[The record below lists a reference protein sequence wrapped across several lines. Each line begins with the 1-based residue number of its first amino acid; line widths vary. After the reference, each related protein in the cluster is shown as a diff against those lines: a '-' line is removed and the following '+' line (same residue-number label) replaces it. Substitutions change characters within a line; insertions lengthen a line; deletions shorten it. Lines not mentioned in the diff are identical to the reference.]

1 MEKCS
6 LVSFPVVSFVDFLVF
21 FSLFETIQPCV
32 EAALSAARLAD
43 KHQQAI
49 DITVIAPQPELRVRP
64 RFYENAVHTLVAPLQ
79 PLFDVTGVNFL
90 QGHVEQILPDSKE
103 VSWKDAN
110 GDIHLR
116 RYDRLVL
123 ASGSHVNRDAVTGA
137 AEHAFDLDQLE
148 SAAVLEQHINDLA
161 LQPESEARNTVVVCG
176 GGFTGIEMALELPGR
191 LREILGADAKTRV
204 VVVERGAQPGG
215 RWSQELRD
223 VIIEASAELGVEWL
237 VNAEVECVDASGVT
251 LKDGQVISSQT
262 VIWTVGVQAN
272 SLTAQINAPRDR
284 QGRLHVNANLQVVG
298 HDDIYATG
306 DVAYAATD
314 DKGNH
319 ALMTCQH
326 AILLGKFAGNNA
338 AADLLNITPL
348 PYRQE
353 NYVTCLDLGAW
364 GAVYSEGWDQQ
375 VKLTRAEAKK
385 LKVSIVS
392 ELIYPPKADRAVA
405 FEIADPLA
413 PFV

>member
-1 MEKCS
+1 MRKQI
-6 LVSFPVVSFVDFLVF
+6 LIVGAG
-21 FSLFETIQPCV
+21 FSGMW
-32 EAALSAARLAD
+32 AALSAARLAD
-43 KHQQAI
+43 KHQNDTI

-64 RFYENAVHTLVAPLQ
+64 RFYENAVQTLVAPLQ
-79 PLFDVTGVNFL
+79 PLFDETGVNFL
-90 QGHVEQILPDSKE
+90 RGTVAQILPDSKE
-103 VSWKDAN
+103 VSWADAS
-110 GDIHLR
+110 GKTHLH
-116 RYDRLVL
+116 RYDRLIL
-123 ASGSHVNRDAVTGA
+123 ASGSHVNRSLVTGA
-137 AEHAFDLDQLE
+137 DAHAFDLDQLE
-148 SAAVLEQHINDLA
+148 SAAVLEQHLKDLA
-161 LQPESEARNTVVVCG
+161 NKEESDARNTVVVCG

-191 LREILGADAKTRV
+191 LRDILGADAKTRV
-204 VVVERGAQPGG
+204 VVVERGPQPGA
-215 RWSQELRD
+215 RYSEELRN

-237 VNAEVECVDASGVT
+237 VNTEVESVDATGIT
-251 LKDGQVISSQT
+251 LKDGQTIASQT

-272 SLTAQINAPRDR
+272 DLTGQIDAPRDR
-284 QGRLHVNANLQVVG
+284 QGRLHVNAQLQVVG

-338 AADLLNITPL
+338 AADLLEVAPL

-364 GAVYSEGWDQQ
+364 GAVYTEGWDQQ

-385 LKVSIVS
+385 LKLSIVS

>member
-1 MEKCS
+1 MRKQI
-6 LVSFPVVSFVDFLVF
+6 LIVGAGFAGMW
-21 FSLFETIQPCV
+21 
-32 EAALSAARLAD
+32 AALSAARLAD
-43 KHQQAI
+43 KNQQDI

-64 RFYENAVHTLVAPLQ
+64 RFYESSVQTLVAPLQ

-90 QGHVEQILPDSKE
+90 RGTVEQILPASKE

-110 GDIHLR
+110 GEIRLR

-123 ASGSHVNRDAVTGA
+123 ASGSNVNRNIVAGA

-148 SAAVLEQHINDLA
+148 SATVLEQHLQALA
-161 LQPESEARNTVVVCG
+161 QQPESEARNTVVVCG

-204 VVVERGAQPGG
+204 VVVERGAQPGA

-223 VIIEASAELGVEWL
+223 VIAEASAELGVEWM
-237 VNAEVECVDASGVT
+237 VNTEVESVDASGVT
-251 LKDGQVISSQT
+251 LKDGQIIASQT

-272 SLTAQINAPRDR
+272 GLTTQIDAPRDR
-284 QGRLHVNANLQVVG
+284 QGRLHVNANLQVLG
-298 HDDIYATG
+298 HEDIYATG

-326 AILLGKFAGNNA
+326 AILLGKFAGNNVA
-338 AADLLNITPL
+338 ASLLNVEPL

-353 NYVTCLDLGAW
+353 MYVTCLDLGAW
-364 GAVYSEGWDQQ
+364 GAVYTEGWDQQ

-392 ELIYPPKADRAVA
+392 ELIYPPKAERAVA
-405 FEIADPLA
+405 FEMADPYA

>member
-1 MEKCS
+1 MRKQI
-6 LVSFPVVSFVDFLVF
+6 LIVGAG
-21 FSLFETIQPCV
+21 FSGMW
-32 EAALSAARLAD
+32 AALSAARLAD
-43 KHQQAI
+43 KHQNDPI

-64 RFYENAVHTLVAPLQ
+64 RFYENAVQTLVAPLQ
-79 PLFDVTGVNFL
+79 PLFDETGVNFL
-90 QGHVEQILPDSKE
+90 RGTVAQILPDSKE
-103 VSWKDAN
+103 VSWADAS
-110 GDIHLR
+110 GKTHLH
-116 RYDRLVL
+116 RYDRLIL
-123 ASGSHVNRDAVTGA
+123 ASGSHVNRSLVTGA
-137 AEHAFDLDQLE
+137 DAHAFDLDQLE
-148 SAAVLEQHINDLA
+148 SAAVLEQHLKDLA
-161 LQPESEARNTVVVCG
+161 NKEESAARNTVVVCG

-191 LREILGADAKTRV
+191 LRDILGADAKTRV
-204 VVVERGAQPGG
+204 VVVERGPQPGA
-215 RWSQELRD
+215 RYSEELRN

-237 VNAEVECVDASGVT
+237 VNTEVESVDATGIT
-251 LKDGQVISSQT
+251 LKDGQTIASQT

-272 SLTAQINAPRDR
+272 DLTGQIDAPRDR
-284 QGRLHVNANLQVVG
+284 QGRLHVNAQLQVVG

-338 AADLLNITPL
+338 AADLLEVAPL

-364 GAVYSEGWDQQ
+364 GAVYTEGWDQQ

-385 LKVSIVS
+385 LKLSIVS

>member
-1 MEKCS
+1 MRKQI
-6 LVSFPVVSFVDFLVF
+6 LIVGAG
-21 FSLFETIQPCV
+21 FSGMW
-32 EAALSAARLAD
+32 AALSAARLAD
-43 KHQQAI
+43 KHQNDTI

-64 RFYENAVHTLVAPLQ
+64 RFYENAVQTLVAPLQ
-79 PLFDVTGVNFL
+79 PLFDETGVNFL
-90 QGHVEQILPDSKE
+90 RGTVAQLLPDSKE
-103 VSWKDAN
+103 VSWADAS
-110 GDIHLR
+110 GKTHLH
-116 RYDRLVL
+116 RYDRLIL
-123 ASGSHVNRDAVTGA
+123 ASGSHVNRSLVTGA
-137 AEHAFDLDQLE
+137 DAHAFDLDQLE
-148 SAAVLEQHINDLA
+148 SAAVLEQHLKDLA
-161 LQPESEARNTVVVCG
+161 NKEESDARNTVVVCG

-191 LREILGADAKTRV
+191 LRDILGADAKTRV
-204 VVVERGAQPGG
+204 VVVERGPQPGA
-215 RWSQELRD
+215 RYSEELRN

-237 VNAEVECVDASGVT
+237 VNTEVESVDATGIT
-251 LKDGQVISSQT
+251 LKDGQTIASQT

-272 SLTAQINAPRDR
+272 DLTGQIDAPRDR
-284 QGRLHVNANLQVVG
+284 QGRLHVNAQLQVVG

-338 AADLLNITPL
+338 AADLLEVAPL

-364 GAVYSEGWDQQ
+364 GAVYTEGWDQQ

-385 LKVSIVS
+385 LKLSIVS

>member
-1 MEKCS
+1 MRKQI
-6 LVSFPVVSFVDFLVF
+6 LIIGAGFAGMW
-21 FSLFETIQPCV
+21 
-32 EAALSAARLAD
+32 AALSAARLAD
-43 KHQQAI
+43 KNQQDI

-64 RFYENAVHTLVAPLQ
+64 RFYESAVQTLVAPLQ
-79 PLFDVTGVNFL
+79 PLFDVTGVTFL
-90 QGHVEQILPDSKE
+90 RGTVEKILPNSKE
-103 VSWKDAN
+103 VSWKDTH
-110 GDIHLR
+110 GETRLH

-123 ASGSHVNRDAVTGA
+123 ASGSQVNRSMVAGA

-148 SAAVLEQHINDLA
+148 SAAVLEQHLQDLA
-161 LQPESEARNTVVVCG
+161 KQPESKARNTVVVCG

-191 LREILGADAKTRV
+191 LRDILGADAKTRV
-204 VVVERGAQPGG
+204 VVVERGAQPGA

-223 VIIEASAELGVEWL
+223 VIAEASTELNVEWM
-237 VNAEVECVDASGVT
+237 VNSEVESVDASGVT
-251 LKDGQVISSQT
+251 LKDGQTIASQT

-272 SLTAQINAPRDR
+272 GLTAQIDAPRDR

-298 HDDIYATG
+298 HEDIYATG

-326 AILLGKFAGNNA
+326 AILLGKFAGNNVA
-338 AADLLNITPL
+338 ASLLNVEPL

-353 NYVTCLDLGAW
+353 MYVTCLDLGAW
-364 GAVYSEGWDQQ
+364 GAVYTEGWDQQ
-375 VKLTRAEAKK
+375 VKLTRADAKK
-385 LKVSIVS
+385 LKMSIVS
-392 ELIYPPKADRAVA
+392 ELIYPPKADKAVA

>member
-1 MEKCS
+1 MRKQI
-6 LVSFPVVSFVDFLVF
+6 LIVGAGFAGMW
-21 FSLFETIQPCV
+21 
-32 EAALSAARLAD
+32 AALSAARLAEIN
-43 KHQQAI
+43 QQSI

-64 RFYENAVHTLVAPLQ
+64 RFYESAVQTLVAPLQ
-79 PLFDVTGVNFL
+79 PLFDVTGVKFL
-90 QGHVEQILPDSKE
+90 RGTVEQILPASKE
-103 VSWKDAN
+103 VSWKDDS
-110 GDIHLR
+110 GEVRLR

-123 ASGSHVNRDAVTGA
+123 ASGSHVNRDMVAGA

-148 SAAVLEQHINDLA
+148 SASVLEQHLLDLA
-161 LQPESEARNTVVVCG
+161 NQPESDARNTVVVCG

-215 RWSQELRD
+215 RWSKELRD

-237 VNAEVECVDASGVT
+237 VNAEVESVDASGVT
-251 LKDGQVISSQT
+251 LKDGQVITSQT
-262 VIWTVGVQAN
+262 VIWTVGVQA
-272 SLTAQINAPRDR
+272 SGLTSQIDAPRDR
-284 QGRLHVNANLQVVG
+284 QGRLHVNSNLQVQG
-298 HDDIYATG
+298 HEDIYATG

-338 AADLLNITPL
+338 AASLLDVEPL

-353 NYVTCLDLGAW
+353 MYVTCLDLGAW

-375 VKLTRAEAKK
+375 VKLTREEAKK

-392 ELIYPPKADRAVA
+392 ELIYPPKAERKAA
-405 FEIADPLA
+405 FDMADPYA

>member
-1 MEKCS
+1 MRKQI
-6 LVSFPVVSFVDFLVF
+6 LIVGAGFAGMW
-21 FSLFETIQPCV
+21 
-32 EAALSAARLAD
+32 AALSAARLAELN
-43 KHQQAI
+43 KQSI

-64 RFYENAVHTLVAPLQ
+64 RFYESAVQTLVAPLQ

-90 QGHVEQILPDSKE
+90 RGTVEQILPASKE
-103 VSWKDAN
+103 VSWKDDN
-110 GDIHLR
+110 GEVRLH

-123 ASGSHVNRDAVTGA
+123 ASGSHVNRDMVAGA

-148 SAAVLEQHINDLA
+148 SASVLEQHLQDLA
-161 LQPESEARNTVVVCG
+161 QQPESEARNTVVVCG

-204 VVVERGAQPGG
+204 VVVERGTQPGG
-215 RWSQELRD
+215 RWSKELRD

-237 VNAEVECVDASGVT
+237 VNAEVESVDASGVT
-251 LKDGQVISSQT
+251 LKDGQVITSQT
-262 VIWTVGVQAN
+262 VIWTVGVQA
-272 SLTAQINAPRDR
+272 SGLTSQIDAPRDR
-284 QGRLHVNANLQVVG
+284 QGRLHVDSNLQVLG
-298 HDDIYATG
+298 HDDIFATG

-338 AADLLNITPL
+338 AASLLDVEPL

-353 NYVTCLDLGAW
+353 MYVTCLDLGAW

-375 VKLTRAEAKK
+375 VKLTREEAKK

-392 ELIYPPKADRAVA
+392 ELIYPPKAERKAA
-405 FEIADPLA
+405 FDMADPYA

>member
-1 MEKCS
+1 MRKQI
-6 LVSFPVVSFVDFLVF
+6 LIVGAG
-21 FSLFETIQPCV
+21 FSGMW
-32 EAALSAARLAD
+32 AALSAARLAD
-43 KHQQAI
+43 KHQNDTI

-64 RFYENAVHTLVAPLQ
+64 RFYENAVQTLVAPLQ
-79 PLFDVTGVNFL
+79 PLFDETGVNFL
-90 QGHVEQILPDSKE
+90 RGTVAQILPDSKE
-103 VSWKDAN
+103 VSWADAS
-110 GDIHLR
+110 GKTHLH
-116 RYDRLVL
+116 RYDRLIL
-123 ASGSHVNRDAVTGA
+123 ASGSHVNRSLITGA
-137 AEHAFDLDQLE
+137 DAHAFDLDQLE
-148 SAAVLEQHINDLA
+148 SAAVLEQHLKDLA
-161 LQPESEARNTVVVCG
+161 NKEESAARNTVVVCG

-191 LREILGADAKTRV
+191 LRDILGADAKTRV
-204 VVVERGAQPGG
+204 VVVERGPQPGA
-215 RWSQELRD
+215 RYSEELRN

-237 VNAEVECVDASGVT
+237 VNTEVESVDATGIT
-251 LKDGQVISSQT
+251 LKDGQTIASQT

-272 SLTAQINAPRDR
+272 DLTGQIDAPRDR
-284 QGRLHVNANLQVVG
+284 QGRLHVNAQLQVVG

-338 AADLLNITPL
+338 AADLLEVAPL

-364 GAVYSEGWDQQ
+364 GAVYTEGWDQQ

-385 LKVSIVS
+385 LKLSIVS
-392 ELIYPPKADRAVA
+392 ELIYPPKANRAVA

>member
-1 MEKCS
+1 MRKQI
-6 LVSFPVVSFVDFLVF
+6 LIVGAGFAGMW
-21 FSLFETIQPCV
+21 
-32 EAALSAARLAD
+32 AALSAARLAEIN
-43 KHQQAI
+43 QQSI

-64 RFYENAVHTLVAPLQ
+64 RFYESAVQTLVAPLQ
-79 PLFDVTGVNFL
+79 PLFDVTGVKFL
-90 QGHVEQILPDSKE
+90 RGTVEQILPASKE
-103 VSWKDAN
+103 VSWKDDS
-110 GDIHLR
+110 GEVRLR

-123 ASGSHVNRDAVTGA
+123 ASGSHVNRDMVAGA

-148 SAAVLEQHINDLA
+148 SASVLEQHLLDLA
-161 LQPESEARNTVVVCG
+161 NRPESDARNTVVVCG

-215 RWSQELRD
+215 RWSKELRD

-237 VNAEVECVDASGVT
+237 VNAEVESVDASGVT
-251 LKDGQVISSQT
+251 LKDGQVITSQT
-262 VIWTVGVQAN
+262 VIWTVGVQA
-272 SLTAQINAPRDR
+272 SGLTVQIDAPRDR
-284 QGRLHVNANLQVVG
+284 QGRLHVNSNLQVQG
-298 HDDIYATG
+298 HEDIYATG

-338 AADLLNITPL
+338 AASLLDVEPL

-353 NYVTCLDLGAW
+353 MYVTCLDLGAW

-375 VKLTRAEAKK
+375 VKLTREEAKK

-392 ELIYPPKADRAVA
+392 ELIYPPKAERKAA
-405 FEIADPLA
+405 FDMADPYA

>member
-1 MEKCS
+1 MRKQI
-6 LVSFPVVSFVDFLVF
+6 LIVGAGFAGMW
-21 FSLFETIQPCV
+21 
-32 EAALSAARLAD
+32 AALSAARLAD

-64 RFYENAVHTLVAPLQ
+64 RFYESAVQTLVAPLQ

-90 QGHVEQILPDSKE
+90 QGHVEQILPASKE

-110 GDIHLR
+110 GETHLR

-123 ASGSHVNRDAVTGA
+123 ASGSHVNRDAVAGA
-137 AEHAFDLDQLE
+137 TEHAFDLDQLE
-148 SAAVLEQHINDLA
+148 SAAVLEQHIKDLA
-161 LQPESEARNTVVVCG
+161 QRPESTARNTVVVCG

-204 VVVERGAQPGG
+204 VVVERGAQPGA
-215 RWSQELRD
+215 RWSQQLRD
-223 VIIEASAELGVEWL
+223 VIAQASAELGVEWL
-237 VNAEVECVDASGVT
+237 LNAQVESVDASGVT
-251 LKDGQVISSQT
+251 LKDGQTIASQT

-272 SLTAQINAPRDR
+272 GLTAQIDAPRDR

-338 AADLLNITPL
+338 AAGLLDVTPL

-392 ELIYPPKADRAVA
+392 ELIYPPKAERTVA

>member
-1 MEKCS
+1 MRKQI
-6 LVSFPVVSFVDFLVF
+6 LIVGAG
-21 FSLFETIQPCV
+21 FSGMW
-32 EAALSAARLAD
+32 AALSAARLAD
-43 KHQQAI
+43 KHQNDTI

-64 RFYENAVHTLVAPLQ
+64 RFYENAVQTLVAPLQ
-79 PLFDVTGVNFL
+79 PLFDETGVNFL
-90 QGHVEQILPDSKE
+90 RGTVAQILPDSKE
-103 VSWKDAN
+103 VSWADAS
-110 GDIHLR
+110 GKTYLH
-116 RYDRLVL
+116 RYDRLIL
-123 ASGSHVNRDAVTGA
+123 ASGSHVNRSLVTGA
-137 AEHAFDLDQLE
+137 DAHAFDLDQLE
-148 SAAVLEQHINDLA
+148 SAAVLEQHLKDLA
-161 LQPESEARNTVVVCG
+161 NKEESDARNTVVVCG

-191 LREILGADAKTRV
+191 LRDILGADAKTRV
-204 VVVERGAQPGG
+204 VVVERGPQPGA
-215 RWSQELRD
+215 RYSEELRN

-237 VNAEVECVDASGVT
+237 VNTEVESVDATGIT
-251 LKDGQVISSQT
+251 LKDGQTIASQT

-272 SLTAQINAPRDR
+272 DLTGQIDAPRDR
-284 QGRLHVNANLQVVG
+284 QGRLHVNAQLQVVG

-338 AADLLNITPL
+338 AADLLEVTPL

-364 GAVYSEGWDQQ
+364 GAVYTEGWDQQ

-385 LKVSIVS
+385 LKLSIVS

>member
-1 MEKCS
+1 MRKQI
-6 LVSFPVVSFVDFLVF
+6 LIVGAG
-21 FSLFETIQPCV
+21 FSGMW
-32 EAALSAARLAD
+32 AALSAARLLD
-43 KHQQAI
+43 KEANPNI

-64 RFYENAVHTLVAPLQ
+64 RFYENAVETLVAPLQ
-79 PLFDVTGVNFL
+79 PLFDITGVNFL
-90 QGHVEQILPDSKE
+90 RGTVDQLLPASKE
-103 VSWKDAN
+103 VSWTDAS
-110 GDIHLR
+110 GETRLQ

-123 ASGSHVNRDAVTGA
+123 ASGSHVNRSQVAGA
-137 AEHAFDLDQLE
+137 QAHAFDLDQLE
-148 SAAVLEQHINDLA
+148 SAAVLEKHLQDLA
-161 LQPESEARNTVVVCG
+161 NQPESDARNTVVVCG

-191 LREILGADAKTRV
+191 LRDILGAEAKTRV
-204 VVVERGAQPGG
+204 VVVERGAQPGS
-215 RWSQELRD
+215 RYSEALRN
-223 VIIEASAELGVEWL
+223 VIVDASAELGVEWR
-237 VNAEVECVDASGVT
+237 VNAEVESVDAYGVT
-251 LKDGQVISSQT
+251 LKDGQTIASQT

-272 SLTAQINAPRDR
+272 DLTTQIDAPRDR

-298 HDDIYATG
+298 YDDIFATG

-338 AADLLNITPL
+338 AASLLDVALL

-364 GAVYSEGWDQQ
+364 GAVYTEGWDQQ

-385 LKVSIVS
+385 LKLSITR
-392 ELIYPPKADRAVA
+392 ELIYPPKADKAAA

>member
-1 MEKCS
+1 MRKQI
-6 LVSFPVVSFVDFLVF
+6 LIVGAGFAGMW
-21 FSLFETIQPCV
+21 
-32 EAALSAARLAD
+32 AALSAARLAD
-43 KHQQAI
+43 KHQQPI

-64 RFYENAVHTLVAPLQ
+64 RFYENDVQTLVAPLQ
-79 PLFDVTGVNFL
+79 PLFDATGVNFL
-90 QGHVEQILPDSKE
+90 RGTVTQLLPQSKE
-103 VSWKDAN
+103 VSWTDETGQK
-110 GDIHLR
+110 HLHS
-116 RYDRLVL
+116 YDRLIL
-123 ASGSHVNRDAVTGA
+123 ASGSQVNRSMVAGA
-137 AEHAFDLDQLE
+137 AQHAFDLDQLE
-148 SAAVLEQHINDLA
+148 SAAVLEQHLKDLA
-161 LQPESEARNTVVVCG
+161 HQPESEARNTVVVCG

-191 LREILGADAKTRV
+191 LRGILGTDAKTRV
-204 VVVERGAQPGG
+204 VVVERGPQPGA
-215 RWSQELRD
+215 RWSQQLRD
-223 VIIEASAELGVEWL
+223 VIAEASAELGVEWR
-237 VNAEVECVDASGVT
+237 VNAEVESVDASGVT
-251 LKDGQVISSQT
+251 LKDGQTIASQT

-272 SLTAQINAPRDR
+272 GLTAQIDAPRDR
-284 QGRLHVNANLQVVG
+284 QGRLHVNPHLQVVG
-298 HDDIYATG
+298 HEDIYATG

-338 AADLLNITPL
+338 AASLLDVAPL

-385 LKVSIVS
+385 LKLSIVS

>member
-1 MEKCS
+1 MRKQI
-6 LVSFPVVSFVDFLVF
+6 LIVGAGFAGMW
-21 FSLFETIQPCV
+21 
-32 EAALSAARLAD
+32 AALSAARLAEIN
-43 KHQQAI
+43 QQSI

-64 RFYENAVHTLVAPLQ
+64 RFYESAVQTLVAPLQ
-79 PLFDVTGVNFL
+79 PLFDVTGVKFL
-90 QGHVEQILPDSKE
+90 RGTVEQILPASKE
-103 VSWKDAN
+103 VSWKDDS
-110 GDIHLR
+110 GEVRLR

-123 ASGSHVNRDAVTGA
+123 ASGSHVNRDMVAGA

-148 SAAVLEQHINDLA
+148 SASVLEQHLLDLA
-161 LQPESEARNTVVVCG
+161 NQPESDARNTVVVCG

-215 RWSQELRD
+215 RWSKELRD

-237 VNAEVECVDASGVT
+237 VNAEVESVDASGVT
-251 LKDGQVISSQT
+251 LKDGQVITSQT

-272 SLTAQINAPRDR
+272 GLTAQIDAPRDR
-284 QGRLHVNANLQVVG
+284 QGRLHVNSNLQVQG
-298 HDDIYATG
+298 HEDIYATG

-338 AADLLNITPL
+338 AASLLDVEPL

-353 NYVTCLDLGAW
+353 MYVTCLDLGAG

-375 VKLTRAEAKK
+375 VKLTRGEAKK

-392 ELIYPPKADRAVA
+392 ELIYPPKAERKAA
-405 FEIADPLA
+405 FDMADPYA

>member
-1 MEKCS
+1 MRKQI
-6 LVSFPVVSFVDFLVF
+6 LIVGAG
-21 FSLFETIQPCV
+21 FSGMW
-32 EAALSAARLAD
+32 AALSAARLAD
-43 KHQQAI
+43 KHQNDTI

-64 RFYENAVHTLVAPLQ
+64 RFYENAVQTLVAPLQ
-79 PLFDVTGVNFL
+79 PLFDETGVNFL
-90 QGHVEQILPDSKE
+90 RGTVAQILPDSKE
-103 VSWKDAN
+103 VSWADAS
-110 GDIHLR
+110 GKTHLH
-116 RYDRLVL
+116 RYDRLIL
-123 ASGSHVNRDAVTGA
+123 ASGSHVNRSLVTGA
-137 AEHAFDLDQLE
+137 DAHAFDLDQLE
-148 SAAVLEQHINDLA
+148 SAAVLEQHLKDLA
-161 LQPESEARNTVVVCG
+161 NKEESAARNTVVVCG

-191 LREILGADAKTRV
+191 LRDILGADAKTRV
-204 VVVERGAQPGG
+204 VVVERGPQPGA
-215 RWSQELRD
+215 RYSEELRN

-237 VNAEVECVDASGVT
+237 VNTEVESVDATGIT
-251 LKDGQVISSQT
+251 LKDGQTIASQT

-272 SLTAQINAPRDR
+272 DLTGQIDAPRDR
-284 QGRLHVNANLQVVG
+284 QGRLHVNAQLQVVG

-338 AADLLNITPL
+338 AADLLEVTPL

-364 GAVYSEGWDQQ
+364 GAVYTEGWDQQ

-385 LKVSIVS
+385 LKLSIVS

>member
-1 MEKCS
+1 MRKQI
-6 LVSFPVVSFVDFLVF
+6 LIVGAGFAGMW
-21 FSLFETIQPCV
+21 
-32 EAALSAARLAD
+32 AALSAARLAEIN
-43 KHQQAI
+43 QQSI

-64 RFYENAVHTLVAPLQ
+64 RFYESAVQTLVAPLQ
-79 PLFDVTGVNFL
+79 PLFDVTGVKFL
-90 QGHVEQILPDSKE
+90 RGTVEQILPASKE
-103 VSWKDAN
+103 VSWKDDS
-110 GDIHLR
+110 GEVRLR

-123 ASGSHVNRDAVTGA
+123 ASGSHVNRDMVAGA

-148 SAAVLEQHINDLA
+148 SASVLEQHLLDLA
-161 LQPESEARNTVVVCG
+161 NQPESDARNTVVVCG

-215 RWSQELRD
+215 RWSKELRD

-237 VNAEVECVDASGVT
+237 VNAEVESVDASGVT
-251 LKDGQVISSQT
+251 LKDGQVITSQT
-262 VIWTVGVQAN
+262 VIWTVGVQA
-272 SLTAQINAPRDR
+272 SGLTAQIDAPRDR
-284 QGRLHVNANLQVVG
+284 QGRLHVNSNLQVQG
-298 HDDIYATG
+298 HEDIYATG

-326 AILLGKFAGNNA
+326 AILLGKFAGSNA
-338 AADLLNITPL
+338 AASLLDVEPL

-353 NYVTCLDLGAW
+353 MYVTCLDLGAW

-375 VKLTRAEAKK
+375 VKLTREEAKK

-392 ELIYPPKADRAVA
+392 ELIYPPKAERKAA
-405 FEIADPLA
+405 FDMADPYA

>member
-1 MEKCS
+1 MRKQI
-6 LVSFPVVSFVDFLVF
+6 LIVGAG
-21 FSLFETIQPCV
+21 FSGMW
-32 EAALSAARLAD
+32 AALSAARLLD
-43 KHQQAI
+43 KEANPNI

-64 RFYENAVHTLVAPLQ
+64 RFYENAVETLVAPLQ
-79 PLFDVTGVNFL
+79 PLFDITGVNFL
-90 QGHVEQILPDSKE
+90 RGTVDQLLPASKE
-103 VSWKDAN
+103 VSWTDAS
-110 GDIHLR
+110 GETRLQ

-123 ASGSHVNRDAVTGA
+123 ASGSHVNRSQVAGA
-137 AEHAFDLDQLE
+137 QAHAFDLDQLE
-148 SAAVLEQHINDLA
+148 SAAVLEKHLQNLA
-161 LQPESEARNTVVVCG
+161 NQPESDARNTVVVCG

-191 LREILGADAKTRV
+191 LRDILGAEAKTRV
-204 VVVERGAQPGG
+204 VVVERGAQPGS
-215 RWSQELRD
+215 RYSEALRN
-223 VIIEASAELGVEWL
+223 VIVDASAELGVEWR
-237 VNAEVECVDASGVT
+237 VNAEVESVDASGVT
-251 LKDGQVISSQT
+251 LKDGQTIASQT

-272 SLTAQINAPRDR
+272 DLTTQIDAPRDR
-284 QGRLHVNANLQVVG
+284 QGRLHVNANLQVMG
-298 HDDIYATG
+298 YDDIFATG

-338 AADLLNITPL
+338 AASLLDVAPL

-364 GAVYSEGWDQQ
+364 GAVYTEGWDQQ

-385 LKVSIVS
+385 LKLSITR
-392 ELIYPPKADRAVA
+392 ELIYPPKADKAAA

>member
-1 MEKCS
+1 MRKQI
-6 LVSFPVVSFVDFLVF
+6 LIVGAGFAGMW
-21 FSLFETIQPCV
+21 
-32 EAALSAARLAD
+32 AALSAARLAEIN
-43 KHQQAI
+43 QQSI

-64 RFYENAVHTLVAPLQ
+64 RFYESAVQTLVAPLR
-79 PLFDVTGVNFL
+79 PLFDVTGVKFL
-90 QGHVEQILPDSKE
+90 RGTVEQILPASKE
-103 VSWKDAN
+103 VSWKDDS
-110 GDIHLR
+110 GEVRLR

-123 ASGSHVNRDAVTGA
+123 ASGSHVNRDMVAGA

-148 SAAVLEQHINDLA
+148 SASVLEQHLLDLA
-161 LQPESEARNTVVVCG
+161 NQPESDARNTVVVCG

-215 RWSQELRD
+215 RWSKELRD

-237 VNAEVECVDASGVT
+237 VNAEVESVDASGVT
-251 LKDGQVISSQT
+251 LKDGQVITSQT
-262 VIWTVGVQAN
+262 VIWTVGVQA
-272 SLTAQINAPRDR
+272 SGLTSQIDAPRDR
-284 QGRLHVNANLQVVG
+284 QGRLHVNSNLQVQG
-298 HDDIYATG
+298 HEDIYATG

-338 AADLLNITPL
+338 AASLLDVEPL

-353 NYVTCLDLGAW
+353 MYVTCLDLGAW

-375 VKLTRAEAKK
+375 VKLTREEAKK

-392 ELIYPPKADRAVA
+392 ELIYPPKAERKAA
-405 FEIADPLA
+405 FDMADPYA

>member
-1 MEKCS
+1 MRKQI
-6 LVSFPVVSFVDFLVF
+6 LIVGAG
-21 FSLFETIQPCV
+21 FSGMW
-32 EAALSAARLAD
+32 AALSAARLLD
-43 KHQQAI
+43 KEANPNI

-64 RFYENAVHTLVAPLQ
+64 RFYENAVETLVAPLQ
-79 PLFDVTGVNFL
+79 PLFDITGVNFL
-90 QGHVEQILPDSKE
+90 RGTVDQLLPASKE
-103 VSWKDAN
+103 VSWTDAS
-110 GDIHLR
+110 GETRLQ

-123 ASGSHVNRDAVTGA
+123 ASGSHVNRSQVAGA
-137 AEHAFDLDQLE
+137 QAHAFDLDQLE
-148 SAAVLEQHINDLA
+148 SAAVLEKHLQDLA
-161 LQPESEARNTVVVCG
+161 NQPESDARNTVVVCG

-191 LREILGADAKTRV
+191 LRDILGAEAKTRV
-204 VVVERGAQPGG
+204 VVVERGAQPGS
-215 RWSQELRD
+215 RYSEALRN
-223 VIIEASAELGVEWL
+223 VIVDASAELGVEWR
-237 VNAEVECVDASGVT
+237 VNAEVESVDASGVT
-251 LKDGQVISSQT
+251 LKDGQTIASQT

-272 SLTAQINAPRDR
+272 DLTTQIDAPRDR
-284 QGRLHVNANLQVVG
+284 QGRLHVNANLQVMG
-298 HDDIYATG
+298 YDDIFATG

-338 AADLLNITPL
+338 AASLLDVAPL

-364 GAVYSEGWDQQ
+364 GAVYTEGWDQQ

-385 LKVSIVS
+385 LKLSITH
-392 ELIYPPKADRAVA
+392 ELIYPPKADKAAA

>member
-1 MEKCS
+1 MRKQI
-6 LVSFPVVSFVDFLVF
+6 LIIGAGFAGMW
-21 FSLFETIQPCV
+21 
-32 EAALSAARLAD
+32 AALSAARLAD
-43 KHQQAI
+43 KNQQDI

-64 RFYENAVHTLVAPLQ
+64 RFYESAVQTLVAPLQ
-79 PLFDVTGVNFL
+79 PLFDVTGVTFL
-90 QGHVEQILPDSKE
+90 RGTVEKILPASKE
-103 VSWKDAN
+103 VSWKDTH
-110 GDIHLR
+110 GETRLH

-123 ASGSHVNRDAVTGA
+123 ASGSQVNRSIVAGA

-148 SAAVLEQHINDLA
+148 SAAVLEQHLQDLA
-161 LQPESEARNTVVVCG
+161 KQPESKARNTVVVCG

-191 LREILGADAKTRV
+191 LSDILGADAKTRV
-204 VVVERGAQPGG
+204 VVVERGAQPGA

-223 VIIEASAELGVEWL
+223 VIAEASTELNVEWM
-237 VNAEVECVDASGVT
+237 VNTEVESVDASGVT
-251 LKDGQVISSQT
+251 LKDGQTIASQT

-272 SLTAQINAPRDR
+272 GLTAQIDAPRDR

-298 HDDIYATG
+298 HEDIYATG

-326 AILLGKFAGNNA
+326 AILLGKFAGNNVA
-338 AADLLNITPL
+338 ASLLNVEPL

-353 NYVTCLDLGAW
+353 MYVTCLDLGAW
-364 GAVYSEGWDQQ
+364 GAVYTEGWDQQ

-385 LKVSIVS
+385 LKMSIVS
-392 ELIYPPKADRAVA
+392 ELIYPPKADKSVA

>member
-1 MEKCS
+1 MRKQI
-6 LVSFPVVSFVDFLVF
+6 LIVGAG
-21 FSLFETIQPCV
+21 FSGMW
-32 EAALSAARLAD
+32 AALSAARLAD
-43 KHQQAI
+43 KHQNDTI

-64 RFYENAVHTLVAPLQ
+64 RFYENAVQTLVAPLQ
-79 PLFDVTGVNFL
+79 PLFDETGVNFL
-90 QGHVEQILPDSKE
+90 RGTVAQILPDSKE
-103 VSWKDAN
+103 VSWADAS
-110 GDIHLR
+110 GKTHLH
-116 RYDRLVL
+116 RYDRLIL
-123 ASGSHVNRDAVTGA
+123 ASGSHVNRSLVTGA
-137 AEHAFDLDQLE
+137 DAHAFDLDQLE
-148 SAAVLEQHINDLA
+148 SAAVLEQHLKDLA
-161 LQPESEARNTVVVCG
+161 NKEESDARNTVVVCG

-191 LREILGADAKTRV
+191 LRDILGADAKTRV
-204 VVVERGAQPGG
+204 VVVERGPQPGA
-215 RWSQELRD
+215 RYSEELRN
-223 VIIEASAELGVEWL
+223 VIIEASEELGVEWL
-237 VNAEVECVDASGVT
+237 VNTEVESVDATGIT
-251 LKDGQVISSQT
+251 LKDGQTIASQT

-272 SLTAQINAPRDR
+272 DLTGQIDAPRDR
-284 QGRLHVNANLQVVG
+284 QGRLHVNAQLQVVG

-338 AADLLNITPL
+338 AADLLEVAPL

-364 GAVYSEGWDQQ
+364 GAVYTEGWDQQ

-385 LKVSIVS
+385 LKLSIVS
-392 ELIYPPKADRAVA
+392 ELIYPPKADRTVA

>member
-1 MEKCS
+1 MRKQI
-6 LVSFPVVSFVDFLVF
+6 LIVGAG
-21 FSLFETIQPCV
+21 FSGMW
-32 EAALSAARLAD
+32 AALSAARLAD
-43 KHQQAI
+43 KHQNDTI

-64 RFYENAVHTLVAPLQ
+64 RFYENAVQTLVAPLQ
-79 PLFDVTGVNFL
+79 PLFDETSVNFL
-90 QGHVEQILPDSKE
+90 RGTVAQILPDSKE
-103 VSWKDAN
+103 VSWADAS
-110 GDIHLR
+110 GKTHLH
-116 RYDRLVL
+116 RYDRLIL
-123 ASGSHVNRDAVTGA
+123 ASGSHVNRSLVTGA
-137 AEHAFDLDQLE
+137 DAHAFDLDQLE
-148 SAAVLEQHINDLA
+148 SAAVLEQHLKDLA
-161 LQPESEARNTVVVCG
+161 NKEESDARNTVVVCG

-191 LREILGADAKTRV
+191 LRDILGADAKTRV
-204 VVVERGAQPGG
+204 VVVERGPQPGA
-215 RWSQELRD
+215 RYSEELRN

-237 VNAEVECVDASGVT
+237 VNTEVESVDATGIT
-251 LKDGQVISSQT
+251 LKDGQTIASQT

-272 SLTAQINAPRDR
+272 DLTGQIDAPRDR
-284 QGRLHVNANLQVVG
+284 QGRLHVNAQLQVVG

-338 AADLLNITPL
+338 AADLLEVAPL

-364 GAVYSEGWDQQ
+364 GAVYTEGWDQQ

-385 LKVSIVS
+385 LKLSIVS

>member
-1 MEKCS
+1 MRKQI
-6 LVSFPVVSFVDFLVF
+6 LIVGAG
-21 FSLFETIQPCV
+21 FSGMW
-32 EAALSAARLAD
+32 AALSAARLAD
-43 KHQQAI
+43 KHQNDTI

-64 RFYENAVHTLVAPLQ
+64 RFYENAVQTLVAPLQ
-79 PLFDVTGVNFL
+79 PLFDETGVNFL
-90 QGHVEQILPDSKE
+90 RGTVAQILPDSKE
-103 VSWKDAN
+103 VSWADAS
-110 GDIHLR
+110 GKTHLH
-116 RYDRLVL
+116 RYDRLIL
-123 ASGSHVNRDAVTGA
+123 ASGSHVNRSLVTGA
-137 AEHAFDLDQLE
+137 DAHAFDLDQLE
-148 SAAVLEQHINDLA
+148 SAAVLEQHLKDLA
-161 LQPESEARNTVVVCG
+161 NKEESDARNTVVVCG

-191 LREILGADAKTRV
+191 LRDILGADAKTRV
-204 VVVERGAQPGG
+204 VVVERSPQPGA
-215 RWSQELRD
+215 RYSEELRN

-237 VNAEVECVDASGVT
+237 VNTEVESVDATGIT
-251 LKDGQVISSQT
+251 LKDGQTIASQT

-272 SLTAQINAPRDR
+272 DLTGQIDAPRDR
-284 QGRLHVNANLQVVG
+284 QGRLHVNAQLQVVG

-338 AADLLNITPL
+338 AADLLEVAPL

-364 GAVYSEGWDQQ
+364 GAVYTEGWDQQ

-385 LKVSIVS
+385 LKLSIVS

>member
-1 MEKCS
+1 MRKQI
-6 LVSFPVVSFVDFLVF
+6 LIVGAGFAGMW
-21 FSLFETIQPCV
+21 
-32 EAALSAARLAD
+32 AALSAARLAD
-43 KHQQAI
+43 KNQQDI

-64 RFYENAVHTLVAPLQ
+64 RFYESAVQTLVAPLQ
-79 PLFDVTGVNFL
+79 PLFDVTGVTFL
-90 QGHVEQILPDSKE
+90 RGTVEKILPASKE
-103 VSWKDAN
+103 VSWKDTH
-110 GDIHLR
+110 GETRLH

-123 ASGSHVNRDAVTGA
+123 ASGSQVNRSMVAGA

-148 SAAVLEQHINDLA
+148 SAAVLEQHLQDLA
-161 LQPESEARNTVVVCG
+161 KQPESKARNTVVVCG

-191 LREILGADAKTRV
+191 LRDILGADAKTRV
-204 VVVERGAQPGG
+204 VVVERGAQPGA

-223 VIIEASAELGVEWL
+223 VIAEASTELNVEWM
-237 VNAEVECVDASGVT
+237 VNSEVESVGASGVT
-251 LKDGQVISSQT
+251 LKDGQTIASQT

-272 SLTAQINAPRDR
+272 GLTAQIDAPRDR

-298 HDDIYATG
+298 HEDIYATG

-326 AILLGKFAGNNA
+326 AILLGKFAGNNVA
-338 AADLLNITPL
+338 ASLLNVEPL

-353 NYVTCLDLGAW
+353 MYVTCLDLGAW
-364 GAVYSEGWDQQ
+364 GAVYTEGWDQQ
-375 VKLTRAEAKK
+375 VKLTREEAKK
-385 LKVSIVS
+385 LKMSIVS
-392 ELIYPPKADRAVA
+392 ELIYPPKADKAVA

>member
-1 MEKCS
+1 MRKQI
-6 LVSFPVVSFVDFLVF
+6 LIVGAG
-21 FSLFETIQPCV
+21 FSGMW
-32 EAALSAARLAD
+32 AALSAARLAD
-43 KHQQAI
+43 KHQNDTI

-64 RFYENAVHTLVAPLQ
+64 RFYENAVQTLVAPLQ
-79 PLFDVTGVNFL
+79 PLFDETGVNFL
-90 QGHVEQILPDSKE
+90 RGTVAQILPDSKE
-103 VSWKDAN
+103 VSWADAS
-110 GDIHLR
+110 GKTHLH
-116 RYDRLVL
+116 RYDRLIL
-123 ASGSHVNRDAVTGA
+123 ASGSHVNRSLVTGA
-137 AEHAFDLDQLE
+137 DAHAFDLDQLE
-148 SAAVLEQHINDLA
+148 SAAVLEQHLKDLA
-161 LQPESEARNTVVVCG
+161 NKEESDVRNTVVVCG

-191 LREILGADAKTRV
+191 LRDILGADAKTRV
-204 VVVERGAQPGG
+204 VVVERGPQPGA
-215 RWSQELRD
+215 RYSEELRN

-237 VNAEVECVDASGVT
+237 VNTEVESVDATGIT
-251 LKDGQVISSQT
+251 LKDGQTIASQT

-272 SLTAQINAPRDR
+272 DLTGQIDAPRDR
-284 QGRLHVNANLQVVG
+284 QGRLHVNAQLQVVG

-338 AADLLNITPL
+338 AADLLEVAPL

-364 GAVYSEGWDQQ
+364 GAVYTEGWDQQ

-385 LKVSIVS
+385 LKLSIVS